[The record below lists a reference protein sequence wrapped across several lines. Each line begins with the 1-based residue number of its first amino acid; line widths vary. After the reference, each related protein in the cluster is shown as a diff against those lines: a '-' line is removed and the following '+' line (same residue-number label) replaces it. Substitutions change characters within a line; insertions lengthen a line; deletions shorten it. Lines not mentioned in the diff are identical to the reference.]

1 MHREEKAM
9 EGKRKS
15 PVGGSA
21 DVSRRMASAD
31 EPHPLPYCEYP
42 TASDVAQHGVQLLPA
57 SLPLVD
63 FARAQPY
70 RSRRYSTDLAPDLT
84 PAQMLQMAWVIAT
97 GFARREPQA
106 RHLRPPKHPPA
117 GLMEAR
123 HTDPFGTD
131 SFGSWDT
138 ETQMYW
144 IVRLTALT
152 DPTSSADAI
161 EVNEET
167 LEQSLAILDGE
178 GRVIG
183 AAFNATM
190 APLDVEPPLR
200 EGDPF
205 LDTLLGAWE
214 PVYGALGAQDAAAL
228 PALSERYPEFRE
240 AYEKGKVSHHF
251 LISRSD
257 GLPKEDTFE
266 LVAGSAEC
274 CRERG
279 YEYLVTEATNQW
291 TGAAFEAL
299 GGVRVHFRPFQVEPA
314 VPKSDEPLEDVT
326 TSPNGFLSDKD
337 SGGMFYVIRLS

>member
-1 MHREEKAM
+1 M

-21 DVSRRMASAD
+21 DVSRRMSSAD
-31 EPHPLPYCEYP
+31 EPRPLPYCDYP
-42 TASDVAQHGVQLLPA
+42 TASDVAQHGVQPLPA

-70 RSRRYSTDLAPDLT
+70 RSRRYSMVLAPDLT

-117 GLMEAR
+117 GLMDAR

-152 DPTSSADAI
+152 DPNSPQDAI
-161 EVNEET
+161 ELNEET
-167 LEQSLAILDGE
+167 LAQSLAILDGE

-183 AAFNATM
+183 AAFNETM
-190 APLDVEPPLR
+190 SV
-200 EGDPF
+200 
-205 LDTLLGAWE
+205 WE
-214 PVYGALGAQDAAAL
+214 PVYGALGAQDAEAL
-228 PALSERYPEFRE
+228 TALSERYPEFKK
-240 AYEKGKVSHHF
+240 AYAQGKVSHH
-251 LISRSD
+251 LLVARSD
-257 GLPKEDTFE
+257 DLPKGDAFE
-266 LVAGSAEC
+266 LVAASAER
-274 CRERG
+274 CRALG
-279 YEYLVTEATNQW
+279 YSYMITEATNQW

-299 GGVRVHFRPFQVEPA
+299 GGVRVHFRPFKVEPA

-337 SGGMFYVIRLS
+337 SGGMFYVIRLA